1 MNTNSNLYT
10 FIYASVMVIIVAAV
24 LSFTAIK
31 LQPIQEE
38 NVKIEKMQ
46 DILTSVHVESTVEN
60 AKKNFEKYITKTL
73 VINASGDEISG
84 IDAFSINLK
93 QQYDK
98 KPADRNLPV
107 YLASLDDGSVKV
119 IFPLRGT
126 GLWGPIW
133 GYLALNDDMN
143 TIYGAVF
150 DHAKE
155 TPGLGADI
163 NKDWFEKPFEGKK
176 IFEGSQLVGINVYK
190 GGKGAAMANGDIDHG
205 VDGISGGTITSNA
218 LDDMVL
224 NCLSSYEKY
233 LIKNKK

>member
-205 VDGISGGTITSNA
+205 VDGISGGTITSTA

-233 LIKNKK
+233 LVKNKK